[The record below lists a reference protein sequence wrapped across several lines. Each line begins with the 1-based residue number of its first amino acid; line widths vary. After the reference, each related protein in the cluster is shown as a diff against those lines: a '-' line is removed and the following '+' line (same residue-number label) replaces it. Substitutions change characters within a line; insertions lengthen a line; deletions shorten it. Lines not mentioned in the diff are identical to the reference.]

1 MLSKM
6 MLESTVANQISNGK
20 GDDIELVLNL
30 EQDEHSDSTNSNEDD
45 DEIKSKRKSMIADS
59 KERRKEGDNSSS

>member
-6 MLESTVANQISNGK
+6 MLESSAANQINNGK

-30 EQDEHSDSTNSNEDD
+30 EQNEHSDSSNSNEDD

-59 KERRKEGDNSSS
+59 KERRKEGDDNS